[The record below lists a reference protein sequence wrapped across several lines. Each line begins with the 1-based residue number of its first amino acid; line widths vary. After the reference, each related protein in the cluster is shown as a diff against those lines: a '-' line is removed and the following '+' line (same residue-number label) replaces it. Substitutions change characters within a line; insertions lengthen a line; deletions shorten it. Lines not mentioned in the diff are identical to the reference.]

1 MANPLIRLVRD
12 QDIRTTRH
20 TTKPLDLI
28 KQNARLDIMKNFF
41 TIRCVD
47 AWNSLPAHVQSTD
60 DLDDFKKGYDEF
72 VAS

>member
-28 KQNARLDIMKNFF
+28 KQNARLDIRKNFF

-47 AWNSLPAHVQSTD
+47 AWNSLPAHVQSID